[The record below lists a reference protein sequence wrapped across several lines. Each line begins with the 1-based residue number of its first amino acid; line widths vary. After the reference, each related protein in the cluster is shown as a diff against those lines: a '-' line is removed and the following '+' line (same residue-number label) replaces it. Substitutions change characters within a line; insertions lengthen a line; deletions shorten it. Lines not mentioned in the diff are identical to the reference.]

1 MIWMLPLTV
10 CVFLIIRKIAFK
22 IKTPLFNPLVISV
35 IVLIPIMIISQT
47 SYSEYVSNVDIINK
61 LLPYSVVALAFPLYE
76 LIPQIKARWK
86 SIIIITFS
94 ASIASMITGVSIV
107 FWLGGNTEIAA
118 SVLPKS
124 VTTAIAVTIANN
136 EGGVPSI
143 AALCVILVGTL
154 GGIFGHQ
161 ILNIAKIKS
170 ASARGLSIGAVS
182 HAVGTARCIEVDYN
196 EGAYSSLS
204 LVLCGI
210 MTSITAPFL
219 FPISVFIFNWF

>member
-10 CVFLIIRKIAFK
+10 CVFLIIRKLAFK

-35 IVLIPIMIISQT
+35 MVLIPIMIMSQT
-47 SYSEYVSNVDIINK
+47 SYSEYVNNVDIINK

-210 MTSITAPFL
+210 MTSLTAPFI
-219 FPISVFIFNWF
+219 FPIMVFIFDWL

>member
-1 MIWMLPLTV
+1 MIWMLPLTI
-10 CVFLIIRKIAFK
+10 CVFLIIRRISFK
-22 IKTPLFNPLVISV
+22 LKNPLFNPLVISV
-35 IVLIPIMIISQT
+35 IVLIPILLITKT
-47 SYSEYVSNVDIINK
+47 SYAQYVSNVQIIND
-61 LLPYSVVALAFPLYE
+61 LLPYSVVALAYPLYE

-86 SIIIITFS
+86 SIMFITFT
-94 ASIASMITGVSIV
+94 ASISSMITGVCIA
-107 FWLGGNTEIAA
+107 FWLGGNNTIAA

-124 VTTAIAVTIANN
+124 VTTAIAVTIATDQ
-136 EGGVPSI
+136 GGVPSI

-161 ILNIAKIKS
+161 ILNLVKINS
-170 ASARGLSIGAVS
+170 ASARGLAIGAVS

-210 MTSITAPFL
+210 MTSLTAPFL
-219 FPISVFIFNWF
+219 FPIMIFIFDWF

>member
-1 MIWMLPLTV
+1 MIWMLPLTI
-10 CVFLIIRKIAFK
+10 CIFLIIRKLSFK

-35 IVLIPIMIISQT
+35 ILLIPILLITQT
-47 SYSEYVSNVDIINK
+47 TYTEYLGNVRIIND
-61 LLPYSVVALAFPLYE
+61 LLPYSVVALAYPLYE

-86 SIIIITFS
+86 SIMIITFT
-94 ASIASMITGVSIV
+94 ASIASMITGVCIV
-107 FWLGGNTEIAA
+107 FWLGGNNEIAA

-124 VTTAIAVTIANN
+124 VTTAIAVTIADSQ
-136 EGGVPSI
+136 GGIQSI

-161 ILNIAKIKS
+161 ILNFAKIKS
-170 ASARGLSIGAVS
+170 VSARGLSIGAVS

-210 MTSITAPFL
+210 MTSLTAPFL
-219 FPISVFIFNWF
+219 FPVIIFIFNWF

>member
-10 CVFLIIRKIAFK
+10 CVFLIIRKLAFK

-35 IVLIPIMIISQT
+35 MVLVPIMIMSQT
-47 SYSEYVSNVDIINK
+47 SYSEYINNVDIINK

-219 FPISVFIFNWF
+219 FPILVFIFNWF

>member
-1 MIWMLPLTV
+1 MIWMLPLTLG
-10 CVFLIIRKIAFK
+10 VFLIVRRVALKLK
-22 IKTPLFNPLVISV
+22 NPLFNPLVISV
-35 IVLIPIMIISQT
+35 IVLIPILLITNT
-47 SYSEYVSNVDIINK
+47 SYVEYVSNIQIIND
-61 LLPYSVVALAFPLYE
+61 LLPYSVVALAYPLYE

-86 SIIIITFS
+86 SIMLITFT
-94 ASIASMITGVSIV
+94 ASIASMITGVCIT
-107 FWLGGNTEIAA
+107 FWLGGNDEIAA

-124 VTTAIAVTIANN
+124 VTTAIAVTIASNQ
-136 EGGVPSI
+136 GGIPSI

-161 ILNIAKIKS
+161 ILNLFKIKS

-210 MTSITAPFL
+210 MTSLTAPFL
-219 FPISVFIFNWF
+219 FPIMVIIFDWL

>member
-10 CVFLIIRKIAFK
+10 CVFLIIRKLAFK

-35 IVLIPIMIISQT
+35 MVLVPIMIMSQT
-47 SYSEYVSNVDIINK
+47 SYSEYVNNVDIINK

-219 FPISVFIFNWF
+219 FPILIFIFNWF

>member
-10 CVFLIIRKIAFK
+10 CVFLIIRKLAFK

-35 IVLIPIMIISQT
+35 MVLVPIMIMSQT
-47 SYSEYVSNVDIINK
+47 SYSEYINNVDIINK

-154 GGIFGHQ
+154 GGILGHQ

-210 MTSITAPFL
+210 MTSLTAPFI
-219 FPISVFIFNWF
+219 FPIMVFIFDWL

>member
-10 CVFLIIRKIAFK
+10 CVFLIIRKLAFK

-35 IVLIPIMIISQT
+35 MVLVPIMIMSQT
-47 SYSEYVSNVDIINK
+47 SYSEYVNNVDIINK

-219 FPISVFIFNWF
+219 FPILVFIFNWF

>member
-1 MIWMLPLTV
+1 MIWMLPLTL
-10 CVFLIIRKIAFK
+10 CVFLVIRKISFK
-22 IKTPLFNPLVISV
+22 IKSPLFNPLVISV
-35 IVLIPIMIISQT
+35 IILIPILLLTNT
-47 SYSEYVSNVDIINK
+47 SYIQYIGNVQIIND
-61 LLPYSVVALAFPLYE
+61 LLPYSVVALAYPLYE

-86 SIIIITFS
+86 SIMIITFI
-94 ASIASMITGVSIV
+94 ASLSSMITGVCIV

-124 VTTAIAVTIANN
+124 VTTAIAVTIANSQ
-136 EGGVPSI
+136 GGIPSI

-161 ILNIAKIKS
+161 ILNLVKIKS
-170 ASARGLSIGAVS
+170 APARGLSIGAIS

-210 MTSITAPFL
+210 MTSLTAPFL
-219 FPISVFIFNWF
+219 FPIMVFIFNWF